1 MLDSC
6 RLFFALVVNF
16 AMLQQSQHL
25 VNRRI
30 IIIIIIITDRLRTSD
45 SISIVFIMQR
55 EMMFN
60 SGAVCTLRRDLII
73 AASLG
78 AR

>member
-16 AMLQQSQHL
+16 AMLQHL
-25 VNRRI
+25 VNRR